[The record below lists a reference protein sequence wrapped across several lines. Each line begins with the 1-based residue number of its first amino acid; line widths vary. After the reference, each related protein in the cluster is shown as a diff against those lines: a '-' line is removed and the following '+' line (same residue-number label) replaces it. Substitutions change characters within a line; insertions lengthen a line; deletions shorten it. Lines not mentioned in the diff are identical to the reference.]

1 MDGLQFDDIGSS
13 RVFITVLSVTPVRA
27 GKLFAFASV
36 EIDIDGVRFEIH
48 GIRAMRVELIGTKVE
63 LPMFRDTTGVSRT
76 ALTLPE
82 ELYGPIGDIVL
93 DALVERGLAVR
104 RTVPI
109 AAVQMTPRRIETP
122 GLPSR

>member
-13 RVFITVLSVTPVRA
+13 RIFITVLAVTPVRA

-36 EIDIDGVRFEIH
+36 EIDIDGVRLEIH
-48 GIRAMRVELIGTKVE
+48 GIRAMRVELMGTKIE
-63 LPMFRDTTGVSRT
+63 LPTFRDTTGVSRT

-109 AAVQMTPRRIETP
+109 AAVEMTPRRVEIS
-122 GLPSR
+122 GLSSR